1 MTQEEGWK
9 ALSNAS
15 WAITTYPRLFNGQPL
30 PDDIATLVQESTNA
44 RMQFQP
50 YVAQKYNFKQR
61 EQEIATSRQKEHD
74 DKITKEALD
83 TYKKEQAERNGS
95 NPDLRPGSTSNFSK
109 FQQPKQPGNGPDRLS
124 WARPDARERMREY
137 AHQLVAKEQ
146 QKVQ

>member
-1 MTQEEGWK
+1 
-9 ALSNAS
+9 L
-15 WAITTYPRLFNGQPL
+15 YDGQPI

-50 YVAQKYNFKQR
+50 YVSQKYNFKQR
-61 EQEIATSRQKEHD
+61 EQEKAVATQKAHD
-74 DKITKEALD
+74 DKIAKEALD

-95 NPDLRPGSTSNFSK
+95 NPDLRPGQTSNFSK
-109 FQQPKQPGNGPDRLS
+109 FQQSKQPGTGPDRLS
-124 WARPDARERMREY
+124 WSRPDAREKMREY